1 MKDHNDKHPSV
12 KAPKMETRHRSVVAV
27 MHREAHRIDAG
38 SAPATPPAEGGLR
51 HTVMFACALGF
62 LAAIGLVLPHGD
74 SGSAFREWLWACPLF
89 RPMMAALWGVV
100 ILEGL
105 LGLLVA
111 PDAWPA
117 RLKRLLFTSLLPPAR
132 MVIATSTPTGWLWVP
147 SAGWMSV
154 GKKTLM
160 ALEQK
165 AAVPMATLTL
175 LVLPVLTV
183 ELAYGHAL
191 DKYAGVAL
199 VTHLLTSLIWLGFTV
214 EFLWM
219 VAAAPKR
226 LTYCMQHWINLV
238 IILVPLVAFLR
249 VLNMLRLSRMVRAG
263 RLLRAYRLRGL
274 SSRMWRLVM
283 LFNLFERLQQR
294 DPAKYC
300 VALEAKI
307 ADLEEEMNGL
317 RAKLAAARKKL
328 PSAAPP
334 SAGVEA
340 DHRELVRKYPL
351 EPGQVSP
358 TRG

>member
-1 MKDHNDKHPSV
+1 MP
-12 KAPKMETRHRSVVAV
+12 
-27 MHREAHRIDAG
+27 
-38 SAPATPPAEGGLR
+38 
-51 HTVMFACALGF
+51 
-62 LAAIGLVLPHGD
+62 
-74 SGSAFREWLWACPLF
+74 
-89 RPMMAALWGVV
+89 
-100 ILEGL
+100 
-105 LGLLVA
+105 
-111 PDAWPA
+111 
-117 RLKRLLFTSLLPPAR
+117 
-132 MVIATSTPTGWLWVP
+132 
-147 SAGWMSV
+147 V

-165 AAVPMATLTL
+165 AALPMATLTL

-199 VTHLLTSLIWLGFTV
+199 ATHLLTSLIWLGFTV

-226 LTYCMQHWINLV
+226 LNYCMQHWINLV

-274 SSRMWRLVM
+274 SSRIWRLVM
-283 LFNLFERLQQR
+283 LFNLFERFQQR

-300 VALEAKI
+300 VDLEAKI

-317 RAKLAAARKKL
+317 RVKLAAARKRIPPPTTTL
-328 PSAAPP
+328 PPPP
-334 SAGVEA
+334 SAPVGA
-340 DHRELVRKYPL
+340 ACRELVEK
-351 EPGQVSP
+351 
-358 TRG
+358 

>member
-1 MKDHNDKHPSV
+1 MGYRNDKPPSL
-12 KAPKMETRHRSVVAV
+12 KAPKMETRHRSAVAV
-27 MHREAHRIDAG
+27 VHRATHRIDAG
-38 SAPATPPAEGGLR
+38 TVCGPTPCGSGLR
-51 HTVMFACALGF
+51 HAVMLGCALGF
-62 LAAIGLVLPHGD
+62 LSAIGLVLPHGD
-74 SGSAFREWLWACPLF
+74 SGGVFRDWLWASPLF
-89 RPMMAALWGVV
+89 RPLMAALWTIV

-105 LGLLVA
+105 FGLLVA

-117 RLKRLLFTSLLPPAR
+117 RLKRLLLTSLLPPTR
-132 MVIATSTPTGWLWVP
+132 MVIATSTPAGWLWVP
-147 SAGWMSV
+147 NAGWMSV

-165 AAVPMATLTL
+165 VALPMATLTL
-175 LVLPVLTV
+175 LVLPVLAV

-191 DKYAGVAL
+191 DKYASVAL
-199 VTHLLTSLIWLGFTV
+199 ATHLLTSLIWLGFTV

-307 ADLEEEMNGL
+307 ADLEEEMTGL

-334 SAGVEA
+334 MVPPPPSLPPAVKA
-340 DHRELVRKYPL
+340 DRCELVR
-351 EPGQVSP
+351 E
-358 TRG
+358 